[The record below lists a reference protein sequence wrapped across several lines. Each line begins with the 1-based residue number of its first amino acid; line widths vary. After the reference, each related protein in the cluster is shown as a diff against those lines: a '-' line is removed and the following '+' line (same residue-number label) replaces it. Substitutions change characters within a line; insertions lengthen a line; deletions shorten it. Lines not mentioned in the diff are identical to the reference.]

1 MATSEH
7 ILDWPRL
14 LGELSLNRTAAQ
26 FTETV
31 ERLAQ
36 ELGAREVRF
45 HLYEMDAAQLV
56 RGHERLKVD
65 PSTLQGTCALYCE
78 PVETPEG
85 SAWPVTRFG
94 SLIGVL
100 SAAQGRLGELAGAA
114 GLMFEPVRIREEAA
128 TCLAALQGLLTAAVD
143 RVAPGSTGHVARV
156 ARLALELGSMLDLSP
171 QARQDL
177 WDAAHFHD
185 VGWLLLQH
193 QSYEEQLAGHS
204 EAGAG
209 FLEQTEALRLL
220 SPLVE
225 NHHQTYP
232 ASKPVAMEAWILALA
247 EELDELFSE
256 HPGPLE
262 EKTRDFYSSHAGK
275 HNPEVVDAL
284 SSLIDSGRLQEL
296 YS

>member
-1 MATSEH
+1 M
-7 ILDWPRL
+7 DWPRL

-31 ERLAQ
+31 ERLAL
-36 ELGAREVRF
+36 ELGAREIRF
-45 HLYEMDAAQLV
+45 HLYEMDAALLV
-56 RGHERLKVD
+56 RGHERLGVD
-65 PSTLQGTCALYCE
+65 SSTLQGTCALYCE
-78 PVETPEG
+78 PVERPEG
-85 SAWPVTRFG
+85 CAWPVTRFG

-100 SAAQGRLGELAGAA
+100 SAAHGQLGELAGAV
-114 GLMFEPVRIREEAA
+114 GLMYEPVRIREEAA
-128 TCLAALQGLLTAAVD
+128 TCLAALQSLLTAAVD

-193 QSYEEQLAGHS
+193 QSYEEQLAGHT

-225 NHHQTYP
+225 NHHQSYP

-247 EELDELFSE
+247 EDLDELFSE
-256 HPGPLE
+256 HPGTLE
-262 EKTRDFYSSHAGK
+262 EKTRNFYSRNVGK
-275 HNPEVVDAL
+275 HHPEVVDAL
-284 SSLIDSGRLQEL
+284 SSLIDSGRIKEL
-296 YS
+296 YG

>member
-1 MATSEH
+1 METSSS
-7 ILDWPRL
+7 ILNWPRL
-14 LGELSLNRTAAQ
+14 LGELSLNRNAAQ

-31 ERLAQ
+31 ERLAL
-36 ELGAREVRF
+36 ELGGRDVRF
-45 HLYEMDAAQLV
+45 HLYEMDEALLV
-56 RGHERLKVD
+56 RGSERLRVD
-65 PSTLQGTCALYCE
+65 SSTLQGTCALYCE
-78 PVETPEG
+78 PVERPEG

-100 SAAQGRLGELAGAA
+100 SADQGQLEELAGAA

-193 QSYEEQLAGHS
+193 QSYEEQLSGHA
-204 EAGAG
+204 EAGAT

-225 NHHQTYP
+225 AHHQSYP
-232 ASKPVAMEAWILALA
+232 AGKPVAVEAWILALA
-247 EELDELFSE
+247 EELDEIFSE
-256 HPGPLE
+256 HPGSLE
-262 EKTRDFYSSHAGK
+262 EMTRDFYSKHARR
-275 HNPEVVDAL
+275 HHPEVVDAL
-284 SSLIDSGRLQEL
+284 SSVIDSGRLQEL